1 MTYTVIWKL
10 SASQEVARV
19 EAAADD
25 PARVKAASARVDFML
40 RRYPR
45 DMGESRGPAV
55 PRPDPEFRIWYE
67 DVLGVFFRVDEAAM
81 RVEVLYAGPARR
93 R

>member
-1 MTYTVIWKL
+1 MTYAVVWRLT
-10 SASQEVARV
+10 ASQEVSRV
-19 EAAADD
+19 ESAAADRD
-25 PARVKAASARVDFML
+25 RVRQAAARIDFML

-45 DMGESRGPAV
+45 DMGESRV
-55 PRPDPEFRIWYE
+55 PGCRLWYE
-67 DVLGVFFRVDEAAM
+67 DVLGVYYRIDEAAM